1 VIKYV
6 KGNQDRGYVL
16 GACDEVLQTLDD
28 NTMTLQGMA
37 GSRFIGPF
45 LKTVQEW
52 EKSLSL
58 IAEVNLFLGD
68 K

>member
-1 VIKYV
+1 
-6 KGNQDRGYVL
+6 
-16 GACDEVLQTLDD
+16 
-28 NTMTLQGMA
+28 MTLQGMA

-58 IAEVNLFLGD
+58 IAEVN
-68 K
+68 